1 MSSVVAIVKSIVGQ
15 VIAVSPEGIRRVLIE
30 GDRLLT
36 GEEVLTGPGGAVTL
50 ELADGRTLDLGR
62 DSQWSAD
69 APDSSTDLSQAA
81 AQAAPSVEELQQA
94 IAAGVDPTTE
104 LEATAAGPSSAG
116 GGALG
121 GGHSFVMLE
130 ETAGRVDPT
139 VGFPTDGLGFAGV
152 LDNEEVGLLD
162 TNGNNLVT
170 TPTDTN
176 VATELTLG
184 ATPSISEAGG
194 VIVYTATVGQ
204 APTTNL
210 VITLSNGAV
219 IVIPAGQTSGSVNVV
234 VPANDTPYID
244 GGQISATVTGST
256 GGGGLT
262 VTLPQTPAVTQVTDT
277 IDTTTATLTA
287 SPSVTE
293 GGVITYTVT
302 LSNPAQTPVTVTLSN
317 GQTIT
322 VEAGKTQ
329 GSVDFQTPAN
339 DVYNNG
345 STVSVTIENATGG
358 NFEQLT
364 PNPTPAQTTINDSV
378 DTTTATL
385 TASPSVTE
393 GGVITYTVT
402 LSNPAQTPVTV
413 TLSNGQTITVEA
425 GKTQGSIDFQT
436 PANDVYNNGSTVSVT
451 IENATGGN
459 FEQLTPNPTPAQTT
473 INDSV
478 DTTTATLTASPSV
491 TEGGVIT
498 YTVTL
503 SNPAQTP
510 VTVTLSNGQVITVEA
525 GKTQGSVD
533 FQTPANDVYNN
544 GSTVSVT
551 IENATGGNFEQLTPN
566 PTPAQTT
573 INDSVD
579 TTTATLTASP
589 SVTEG
594 GVITYTVTLSNPA
607 QTPVTVTLSNGQ
619 TITVEAGKTQ
629 GSIDFQTPAND
640 VYNNGS
646 TVSVTIEN
654 ATGGN
659 FEQLTPNPTPAQT
672 TINDSVDTTT
682 ATLTASPSVTEGGV
696 ITYTVTLSNPA
707 QTPVTVTL
715 SNGQTITVEAGKTQ
729 GSVDFQTPA
738 NDVYNNGS
746 TVSVTIENATGGN
759 FEQLTPNPT
768 PASTVINDSIDT
780 VTVSIVSNGNVT
792 EDQQPSFTVKVSQA
806 LDRPLTVTL
815 SNGDTVTIEAGKT
828 EVEYK
833 TSVQGDDVYL
843 DAGSITLSVTDA
855 TVPGATFEKLAL
867 GGPATVEISD
877 TISEVVAKLTATPSV
892 TEGGEITYT
901 ITLTNKDGLPI
912 NNHSELYFKLTDGT
926 TVVVAAN
933 STTGSATATAP
944 DNVYV
949 GTNAPV
955 VNAIDAVSGADA
967 WKFENL
973 NLDKTP
979 VSTEVTD
986 EPGTPGSEG
995 DLVKVTITADQTS
1008 VAENVKPTFTV
1019 HINTALAHD
1028 LVVTLSNNAQVTIKA
1043 GETSAPYTHDA
1054 QGDDVYQDAGEISL
1068 GINSAVDATGATF
1081 ENLELGGAASVQVTD
1096 TLDEV
1101 VAKLTATPSV
1111 TEGGEITYTIT
1122 LTNKDGLPINNHSEL
1137 YFKLTDGTT
1146 VVVAA
1151 NSTTGSATATAPDNV
1166 YVGTN
1171 APVVNAIDAV
1181 SGADAWKFENLN
1193 LDKTPVSTQVT
1204 DEPGTPGSEG
1214 DIVKVTITADQ
1225 TSVAENV
1232 KPTFTVHVNQP
1243 LAHDLVVTLSN
1254 NAQVTIKAGETS
1266 APYTHAAQGDDVYN
1280 DAGQISLG
1288 ITSAVDAT
1296 GATFENLELG
1306 GAASVQVTDTTD
1318 EVVAKLTATPS
1329 VTEGGEI
1336 TYTITLTNKDGLPIN
1351 NHSAL
1356 TFTLSDG
1363 KTVIT
1368 VPANGT
1374 VGTATVTAPDNVYV
1388 GTNDPVV
1395 KSIATVEGA
1404 DVGKF
1409 EQLTLDKT
1417 PVSTQVT
1424 DEPGT
1429 PGSEGDL
1436 VKVTITADQT
1446 SVAENVKPTFTV
1458 HVNQPLAHDLVVT
1471 LSNNAQVTIKAGETS
1486 APYTHD
1492 AQGDDVYQDA
1502 GQISLGITS
1511 AVDATGA
1518 TFENLELGGAASVQ
1532 VTDTLDEVVAKLTAT
1547 PSVTEGGEIT
1557 YTITLT
1563 NKDGLPINNHSELYF
1578 KLTDGTTVVVAAN
1591 STTGS
1596 ATATA
1601 PDNVYVGT
1609 NAPVVN
1615 AIDAVSGADAW
1626 KFENLNLDKTP
1637 VSTQVT
1643 DEPGTPG
1650 SEGDIVK
1657 VTITA
1662 DQTSVA
1668 ENVKPT
1674 FTVHINT
1681 ALAHDLVVTLSNNA
1695 QVTIKAG
1702 ETSAPYTHDAQGDD
1716 VYQDAGQIS
1725 LGINSAV
1732 DATGAAFENLEL
1744 GGNASVQ
1751 VTDTLDEVVAKLTAT
1766 PSVTEGGEITYTI
1779 TLTNKDGLP
1788 INNHSELYF
1797 KLTDGT
1803 TVVVAANSTTGSA
1816 TATAPDNVYVGTN
1829 APVVNAIDA
1838 VSGADAWKFENL
1850 NLDKTPVSTQ
1860 VTDEPGT
1867 PGSEGDIV
1875 KVTIT
1880 ADQTS
1885 VAENVKPTF
1894 TVHIN
1899 TALAHDLVVTL
1910 SNNAQVTIKAGE
1922 TSAPYTHDAQGDDV
1936 YQDAGQISLGIN
1948 SAVDATGAT
1957 FENLELGGAASVQVT
1972 DTLDE
1977 VVAKLTATPSVTEG
1991 GEITYT
1997 ITLTNKDG
2005 LPINNHS
2012 ELYFKLT
2019 DGTTVVVAANSTTGS
2034 ATAAAPDNVYVGTNA
2049 PVVNAID
2056 AVSGADAWKFENLNL
2071 DKTPV
2076 STEVTDE
2083 PGTPGNEGDIVK
2095 VTITADQT
2103 SVAENVKPTFTVHV
2117 NQPLA
2122 HDLVVTLSN
2131 NAQVTIKA
2139 GETSAP
2145 YTHDAQGDDVYQD
2158 AGQISL
2164 GINSAVDA
2172 TGAAFENLELGGNAS
2187 VQVTDTLD
2195 EVVAKLTA
2203 TPSVTEG
2210 GEITYT
2216 ITLTNKDGLPIN
2228 NHSELYFKLTDG
2240 TTVVVAA
2247 NSTTGSAT
2255 ATAPDNVYVGTNA
2268 PVVNAIDAVSGAD
2281 AWKFENLNLDKTPVS
2296 TEVTDEP
2303 GTPGNEGDIVKVTI
2317 TADQTSVAENVKPTF
2332 TVHVNQPLAHD
2343 LVVTLSNNA
2352 QVTIKAGETSAP
2364 YTHAAQGDDVYN
2376 DAGQISLGITSA
2388 VDVDGRTFENLEL
2401 GGAAK
2406 VDVTDTTDEVV
2417 AKLTATPSVTEGGE
2431 ITYTI
2436 TLTNKDGLPI
2446 NNHSALTFTLSD
2458 GKTVI
2463 TVPANGTVGTA
2474 TVTAPDNVYVGTND
2488 PVIKSIATVEGADV
2502 GKFEQLTL
2510 DKTPVS
2516 TSVTDEPGTPGSE
2529 GDLVKVT
2536 ITADQTSV
2544 AENVKPTFTVH
2555 INTALAHDLVVT
2567 LSNNAQVTIKAGE
2580 TSAPY
2585 THAAQGDDVYNDAG
2599 QISLGINSAVD
2610 VTGAKFENLQLGGAA
2625 TVQVTDTTDEV
2636 VAKLTATPSVT
2647 EGGEITYTITLT
2659 NKDGLPIN
2667 NHSALTFTLSD
2678 GKTVITVPANGTVGT
2693 ATVTAPDNVYVGTN
2707 DPVIKSIATVEGA
2720 DVGKFEQ
2727 LTLDKTPV
2735 STSVTDEPGTP
2746 GNEGDLVKVTITAD
2760 QTSVAENVKPTFTV
2774 HINTALAHDLVVT
2787 LSNNAQVTIKA
2798 GETSAPYT
2806 HAAQGDDVYN
2816 DAGQISLGINSAVDA
2831 TGATFENLELG
2842 GAASVQVTDTTD
2854 EVVAKL
2860 TATPSVTEGGEITY
2874 TITLTNKDGLPINNH
2889 SALTFTLSDGK
2900 TVITV
2905 PANGTVGTATVTAP
2919 DNVYVGANDPVVK
2932 SIATVEGADVGKFE
2946 QLTLDKTPVSTTV
2959 TDEPGTPGN
2968 PGGSNEGDLVK
2979 VTITADQT
2987 SVAENVK
2994 PTFTVHVNQPLAHD
3008 LVVTLS
3014 NNAQVTIKAGETSA
3028 PYTHAA
3034 QGDDVYNDAGQIS
3047 LGIASAVDVDG
3058 RTFENL
3064 ELGGAAKVD
3073 VTDTTDEVVAKLTAT
3088 PSVTEGGE
3096 ITYTITLT
3104 NKDGLP
3110 INNHSAL
3117 TFTLSDGKTVITVP
3131 ANGTVGTATVT
3142 APDNV
3147 YVGTNDPVIKSIATV
3162 EGADVGKFEQLTLDK
3177 TPVSTSVTDEPG
3189 TPGNEGDLVKVTI
3202 TADQTSVAENVKP
3215 TFTVHI
3221 NTALAH
3227 DLVVTLSNNAQVTIK
3242 AGETSA
3248 PYTHAAQGD
3257 DVYNDAGQISLGIT
3271 SAVDVD
3277 GRTFENLELG
3287 GAASVQVTDTT
3298 DEVVAKLTATP
3309 SVTEGG
3315 EITYTIT
3322 LTNKD
3327 GLPINNHSALT
3338 FTLSD
3343 GKTVITVPANGTVGT
3358 ATVTA
3363 PDNVYV
3369 GTNDPVIKSIA
3380 TVEGADVGKFEQLTL
3395 DKTPVSTSVTDEP
3408 GTPGNE
3414 GDLVKVTITADQTSV
3429 AENVKPTFTV
3439 HVNQPLAHDLVV
3451 TLSNNAQVTIKAGET
3466 SAPYTHAAQGDDVY
3480 NDAGQ
3485 ISLGIT
3491 SAVDV
3496 DGRTFENLQLGGNAS
3511 VQVTDTTDEVVAKL
3525 TATPS
3530 VTEGGEITYT
3540 ITLTNKDGLPINNHS
3555 ALTFTLS
3562 DGKTV
3567 ITVPANGTVGTAT
3580 VTAPDNVYVGTN
3592 DPVVMSIATVGG
3604 ADVGKFEQLTLDKTP
3619 VSTSVTDEPGTPG
3632 NEGDLVKVTIT
3643 ADQTSVAENVK
3654 PTFTVHINTALAHD
3668 LVVTLSNNA
3677 QVTIKAGETSA
3688 PYTHAAQGDDVYN
3701 DAGQISLGITSAVD
3715 ATGATFEN
3723 LELGGAASVQVTDTT
3738 DEVVAKLT
3746 ATPSVTEGGEITYTI
3761 TLTNKDG
3768 LPINNHSALTFTLSD
3783 GKTVIT
3789 VPANGTVGTAT
3800 VTAPDNVYVGTND
3813 PVIKSIAT
3821 VEGADVGKFE
3831 QLTLDKTPVSTSVTD
3846 EPGTPGNEGDLVK
3859 VTITADQTSVAEN
3872 VKPTFTVHVNQPL
3885 AHDLVVT
3892 LSNNAQVTIKAGE
3905 TSAPYTHDA
3914 QGDDVYQDAGQISL
3928 GINSAVD
3935 ATGAAFENLE
3945 LGGAASVQVTDTT
3958 DEVVAKLTA
3967 TPSVTEGGEITYTI
3981 TLTNKD
3987 GLPINNHSALT
3998 FTLSDGKTVI
4008 TVPANGTVGTATVTA
4023 PDNVYVGTNDPVI
4036 KSIATVEGADVGKF
4050 EQLTLDKTPVSTT
4063 VTDEPGT
4070 PGNPGGSNEGDLV
4083 KVTITA
4089 DQTSVAENVKP
4100 TFTVHINTALA
4111 HDLVVTLSNNAQVT
4125 IKAGETS
4132 APYTHA
4138 AQGDDVYNDA
4148 GQISLGI
4155 TSAVDVD
4162 GRTFENLELGGAVKV
4177 DVTDTTDEVV
4187 AKLTATPSVTEGGE
4201 ITYTITLTNKDGLP
4215 INNHSALTF
4224 TLSDGKTVITVP
4236 ANGTVGTATV
4246 TAPDNVYVG
4255 NNDPVIKSIATVEGA
4270 DVGKFEQLTL
4280 DKTPVSTSVTDE
4292 PGTPGSEGD
4301 LVKVTI
4307 TADQTSVAENV
4318 KPTFTV
4324 HINTALAHDLVV
4336 TLSNNAQVT
4345 IKAGETSAPYTHAA
4359 QGDDVYNDAGQ
4370 ISLGIT
4376 SAVDATGATFENLEL
4391 GGAASVQVTD
4401 TTDEVVAKLTA
4412 TPSVTEGGEITYTIT
4427 LTNKDGLPINNHSA
4441 LTFTLNDGKTVITVP
4456 ANGTV
4461 GTATVTAPDNVY
4473 VGANDPVVKSIATV
4487 EGADVGKFEQ
4497 LTLDK
4502 TPVSTSVTDEPGTPG
4517 NEGDLVK
4524 VTITADQTSVAENV
4538 KPTFTVHINTALAH
4552 DLVVTLS
4559 NNAQVT
4565 IKAGE
4570 TSAPY
4575 THAAQGDDVYNDA
4588 GQISLG
4594 ITSAVDVD
4602 GRTFENLELGGA
4614 AKVDVTDTTDEVVA
4628 KLTATPSVTEGGEI
4642 TYTITLTN
4650 KDGLPINNHS
4660 ALTFT
4665 LSDGK
4670 TVITVPAN
4678 GTVGTAT
4685 VTAPDNV
4692 YVGTNDPVIKS
4703 IATVEGADV
4712 GKFEQLTLDKT
4723 PVSTSVTD
4731 EPGTPGNEGDLVKVT
4746 ITADQTSVAENVK
4759 PTFTVHI
4766 NTALAHDLV
4775 VTLSNNAQVTIKAGE
4790 TSAPYTHAAQ
4800 GDDVYNDAGQISLGI
4815 TSAVDVDGRTFE
4827 NLQLG
4832 GNASVQVTD
4841 TTDEVV
4847 AKLTATPS
4855 VTEGGEITYT
4865 ITLTNKDGLPINNH
4879 SALTFTLSDGKTVIT
4894 VPANGTVGTAT
4905 VTAPDNVY
4913 VGANDP
4919 VVKSIATV
4927 EGADVGKFEQ
4937 LTLDKTPVST
4947 SVTDEPGTPGNEG
4960 DLVKVTIT
4968 ADQTSVAEN
4977 VKPTFTVHINTALAH
4992 DLVVTLSNNA
5002 QVTIKAGETSAPY
5015 THAAQGDDVYNDA
5028 GQISLG
5034 ITSAVDA
5041 TGATFENLELG
5052 GAAKVD
5058 VTDTTDEV
5066 VAKLTATPSVTEGGE
5081 ITYTI
5086 TLTNKDGLP
5095 INNHSALTFTLSDG
5109 KTVITVPANGTVGT
5123 ATVTA
5128 PDNVYVGT
5136 NDPVIKSIATVE
5148 GADVGK
5154 FEQLTLDKTPVSTS
5168 VTDEPGTPGNE
5179 GDLVKV
5185 TITADQTSVAENVKP
5200 TFTVHI
5206 NTALAHD
5213 LVVTLSNNAQVT
5225 IKAGETSAPYTH
5237 AAQGD
5242 DVYNDAGQISLGI
5255 TSAVDVDGR
5264 TFENLELGGAAK
5276 VDVTD
5281 TTDEVVAKLTATPS
5295 VTEGGEITYTITLTN
5310 KDGLPIN
5317 NHSALT
5323 FTLSDGKTVIT
5334 VPANGTVGT
5343 ATVTA
5348 PDNVYV
5354 GTNDPVIK
5362 SIATVEGADVGKFEQ
5377 LTLDKTPVSTSVTD
5391 EPGTPGNEG
5400 DLVKVT
5406 ITADQTS
5413 VAENVKPTFTVHINT
5428 ALAHDLVVTLSNNAQ
5443 VTIKAGETSAPYT
5456 HAAQGDDVYND
5467 AGQISLGITSA
5478 VDVDGR
5484 TFENLELGGAAK
5496 VDVTDTTD
5504 EVVAK
5509 LTATPSVTEGG
5520 EITYTITL
5528 TNKDGLPINN
5538 HSALTFTLSD
5548 GKTVI
5553 TVPANGTVG
5562 TATVTAPDNVYVG
5575 TNDPVIKSIA
5585 TVEGADVGK
5594 FEQLTLDK
5602 TPVSTSVTDEPG
5614 TPGNEGDL
5622 VKVTITADQTSVAEN
5637 VKPTFT
5643 VHINT
5648 ALAHDL
5654 VVTLS
5659 NNAQVT
5665 IKAGE
5670 TSAPYTHAAQGDD
5683 VYNDAGQ
5690 ISLGITSAVDVDGR
5704 TFENL
5709 ELGGAA
5715 KVDVT
5720 DTTDEV
5726 VAKLTATPSVT
5737 EGGEITYTITLTN
5750 KDGLPINNHSA
5761 LTFTL
5766 SDGKT
5771 VITVPANGTVGTAT
5785 VTAPDNVYVGAND
5798 PVVKSI
5804 ATVEGADVGKFEQL
5818 TLDKTP
5824 VSTTVTDEPGTPG
5837 NPGGSNE
5844 GDLVKV
5850 TITADQTSVAE
5861 NVKPT
5866 FTVHVNQPLAHDLVV
5881 TLSNNAQVTIK
5892 AGETSAPYT
5901 HAAQGDDV
5909 YNDAGQ
5915 ISLGITSAVDVDGR
5929 TFENLELGGAAK
5941 VDVTDT
5947 TDEVVAK
5954 LTATPSVTEGGEITY
5969 TITLTNKDGL
5979 PINNHSALTFTL
5991 SDGKTVI
5998 TVPANGTV
6006 GTATVTAPD
6015 NVYVGANDPVVK
6027 SIATV
6032 EGADVGKFEQLTLDK
6047 TPVSTTV
6054 TDEPGTPGNPGGS
6067 NEGDLVKVTITADQ
6081 TSVAENVKPT
6091 FTVHV
6096 NQPLAHDLVVTL
6108 SNNAQ
6113 VTIKAGET
6121 SAPYTHAAQGDDV
6134 YNDAGQ
6140 ISLGITSAV
6149 DVDGRTFE
6157 NLELGGAAK
6166 VDVTDTTDEVVAKLT
6181 ATPSVTEGGEITYTI
6196 TLTNKDG
6203 LPINNHSA
6211 LTFTLSDGKTV
6222 ITVPANGTVGTATV
6236 TAPDNV
6242 YVGAND
6248 PVVKSIA
6255 TVEGADVGKFEQL
6268 TLDKTPVSTSVT
6280 DEPGT
6285 PGNEG
6290 DLVKVTITADQTSVA
6305 ENVKPIFT
6313 VHVNQPLAHDLV
6325 VTLSNNAQVTIK
6337 AGETSA
6343 PYTHAAQGD
6352 DVYNDAGQISLGI
6365 TSAVDATGAT
6375 FENLELGGAASVQVT
6390 DTTDEVVAKLTATPS
6405 VTEGGEITYTITL
6418 TNKDGLPIN
6427 NHSALTFTLSDGK
6440 TVITVP
6446 ANGTVGTATVT
6457 APDNVY
6463 VGANDPVVKSIATV
6477 EGADVGKFEQLTLDK
6492 TPVSTSVTDEPGTPG
6507 NEGDLVKVTI
6517 TADQTSVA
6525 ENVKPIFTVH
6535 VNQPLAHDLVVTL
6548 SNNAQVTIK
6557 AGETSAPYTHAAQGD
6572 DVYNDAGQISLGI
6585 NSAVDVTGAKFENL
6599 QLGGAATV
6607 QVTDTTDEVVAKLT
6621 ATPSVTEGGEITYTI
6636 TLTNKDGLPI
6646 NNHSALTFTLSDGK
6660 TVITVPAN
6668 GTVGT
6673 ATVTAPDN
6681 VYVGTND
6688 PVIKSIATVEGADV
6702 GKFEQLTLDKTPVS
6716 TAVTDEPGT
6725 GTPGTGNQGDVT
6737 TVGITGTSSLT
6748 EGETGQY
6755 TLTLSNA
6762 SKSEVTI
6769 TLSYSGTAKN
6779 GDDFTGVA
6787 TVKIPANSTGTT
6799 FNIATIDDK
6808 LVEGTENFVVKIEAA
6823 TGGNFENLQVDSSKS
6838 SVTTTILDNDHLPV
6852 SPGGAVFG
6860 VEDTDYVFAWS
6871 DFKVTDADGNT
6882 NLSVTIT
6889 SLPAAGNLQFF
6900 NGTAWVNVAVGQV
6913 VSQADITAKNLKFVP
6928 ALNQSGADNYGG
6940 TGVGNQKA
6948 DYAQFKFKPNDGT
6961 NLGSEVTMKV
6971 DISPVA
6977 DKPTLSFGSA
6987 DIESKGLTKEVWT
7000 SLKGLGTGGN
7010 GITGE
7015 DLKTVFANSGSAN
7028 SSSTTTNVQSDG
7040 SVTAGTGSKTS
7051 GLIYLEAGKVYTFS
7065 GLADDSFVVTIG
7077 GKTVVTAT
7085 WGAGG
7090 GVSGTFTPNTSG
7102 YYPIEVYHANQSGPG
7117 SYDLNIQ
7124 VGSGAVTDLSSSNVK
7139 MYQNVTEMANA
7150 GLGVSDLH
7158 TVNGQSYYDGYKLNE
7173 GPEGGSVKLVGISTA
7188 LTDTDGSESLNVTL
7202 SGIPKGTVLSD
7213 GAGHTVTVGTAPVDV
7228 TGWKLSSLTLTP
7240 PAYYKGSFDI
7250 TVTSTATESLGGS
7263 AITTGNIPVT
7273 VYAATYKASVGT
7285 SGNDTMTGSE
7295 GNDIIVADVSGL
7307 NVVQG
7312 KNYNIAF
7319 MVDSSGSMSD
7329 KSIADA
7335 KTQLASVFNT
7345 LKASLGSDTSGTVN
7359 IFLVDFDTQVNKNVA
7374 VNLADPDALS
7384 KLQAVLNS
7392 MVGGYYGGGTNYEDA
7407 FKTTSNFFNSTM
7419 ATGNKGAENLTYF
7432 ITDGK
7437 PTYYQSGESTNPS
7450 LWKNGK
7456 SLDDV
7461 VNVNN
7466 YKMGDTFSAWAD
7478 ATHKVEISSNGVV
7491 KVLTYTENRRGEL
7504 VLDSTKTV
7512 GTLHAQGDGTYELSS
7527 LDGTGYA
7534 DYWNYVYSAAGST
7547 ESFAVLGGTNGLSK
7561 VQAIGLNSDVTLND
7575 LKPYDSAG
7583 KPQTNIDPS
7592 DLAKA
7597 ILGHSEATVPG
7608 ADTID
7613 SGNGNDIIFGDLI
7626 TLNGVVSEGYQALQT
7641 YVAQKSGVEVSAVT
7655 TSNVH
7660 QYITEHYTE
7669 FDISGAKDGNDIL
7682 SGGNGNDIL
7691 FGQGGSDTLDGGKG
7705 NDILLGG
7712 TGNDSLIGGQGDDIL
7727 IGGSG
7732 ADTFVWKAGDI
7743 GNDVIKD
7750 FNKAEGDRIDLKD
7763 LLQGEKGSTID
7774 NYLKLTTV
7782 EGTTT
7787 LQVSSEGKLNAEG
7800 GIANADVTIKLEGVN
7815 WSNQTINSLISGAD
7829 PTIII
7834 HNKDS

>member
-30 GDRLLT
+30 GDRLLA

-50 ELADGRTLDLGR
+50 ELADGRLLDLGR

-130 ETAGRVDPT
+130 ETAGRVDTT

-152 LDNEEVGLLD
+152 PDNQEVGLLD

-170 TPTDTN
+170 TPTDTT

-219 IVIPAGQTSGSVNVV
+219 IVIPAGQTSGSVNVA

-277 IDTTTATLTA
+277 IDTTTATLTASPSVTEGGVITYTVTLSNPAQTPVTVTLSNGQVITVEAGKTQGSVDFQTPANDVYNNGSTVSVTIENATGGNFEQLTPNPTPAQTTINDSVDTTTATLTASPSVTEGGVITYTVTLSNPAQTPVTVNLSNGQTITVEAGKTQGSVDFQTPANDVYNNGSTVSVTIESATGGNFEQLTPNPTPAQTTINDSVDTTTATLTA

-425 GKTQGSIDFQT
+425 GKTQGSVDFQT

-478 DTTTATLTASPSV
+478 DATTATLTASPSV

-579 TTTATLTASP
+579 ATTATLTASPSVTEGGVITYTVILSNPAQTPVTVTLSNGQTITVEAGKTQGSVDFQTPANDVYNNGSTVSVTIENATGGNFEQLTPNPTPAQTTINDSVDATTATLTASPSVTEGGVITYTVTLSNPAQTPVTVTLSNGQTITVEAGKTQGSVDFQTPANDVYNNGSTVSVTIENATGGNFEQLTPNPTPAQTTINDSVDATTATLTASPSVTEGGVITYTVTLSNPAQTPVTVTLSNGQTITVEAGKTQGSVDFQTPANDVYNNGSTVSVTIENATGGNFEQLTPNPTPAQTTINDSVDTTTATLTASPSVTEGGVITYTVTLSNPAQTPVTVNLSNGQTITVEAGKTQGSVDFQTPANDVYNNGSTVSVTIESATGGNFEQLTPNPTPAQTTINDSVDTTTATLTASP

-629 GSIDFQTPAND
+629 GSVDFQTPAND

-759 FEQLTPNPT
+759 FEQLTPNPTPAQTTINDSVDATTATLTASPSVTEGGVITYTVTLSNPAQTPVTVTLSNGQTITVEAGKTQGSVDFQTPANDVYNNGSTVSVTIENATGGNFEQLTPNPTPAQTTINDSVDATTATLTASPSVTEGGVITYTVTLSNPAQTPVTVTLSNGQTITVEAGKTQGSVDFQTPANDVYNNGSTVSVTIENATGGNFEQLTPNPTPAQTTINDSVDATTATLTASPSVTEGGVITYTVTLSNPAQTPVTVTLSNGQTITVEAGKTQGSVDFQTPANDVYNNGSTVSVTIENATGGNFEQLTPNPTPAQTTINDSVDATTATLTASPSVTEGGVITYTVTLSNPAQTPVTVTLSNGQVITVEAGKTQGSVDFQTPANDVYNNGSTVSVTIENATGGNFEQLTPNPTPAQTTINDSVDATTATLTASPSVTEGGVITYTVILSNPAQTPVTVTLSNGQTITVEAGKTQGSVDFQTPANDVYNNGSTVSVTIENATGGNFEQLTPNPTPAQTTITDSVDTTTATLTASPSVTEGGVITYTVTLSNPAQTPVTVTLSNGQTITVEAGKTQGSVDFQTPANDVYNNGSTVSVTIESATGGNFEHLTPNPT

-933 STTGSATATAP
+933 STTGSATVAAP

-949 GTNAPV
+949 GTNQPV

-986 EPGTPGSEG
+986 EPGTPG
-995 DLVKVTITADQTS
+995 
-1008 VAENVKPTFTV
+1008 N
-1019 HINTALAHD
+1019 
-1028 LVVTLSNNAQVTIKA
+1028 
-1043 GETSAPYTHDA
+1043 
-1054 QGDDVYQDAGEISL
+1054 
-1068 GINSAVDATGATF
+1068 
-1081 ENLELGGAASVQVTD
+1081 
-1096 TLDEV
+1096 
-1101 VAKLTATPSV
+1101 
-1111 TEGGEITYTIT
+1111 
-1122 LTNKDGLPINNHSEL
+1122 
-1137 YFKLTDGTT
+1137 
-1146 VVVAA
+1146 
-1151 NSTTGSATATAPDNV
+1151 
-1166 YVGTN
+1166 
-1171 APVVNAIDAV
+1171 
-1181 SGADAWKFENLN
+1181 
-1193 LDKTPVSTQVT
+1193 
-1204 DEPGTPGSEG
+1204 
-1214 DIVKVTITADQ
+1214 
-1225 TSVAENV
+1225 
-1232 KPTFTVHVNQP
+1232 
-1243 LAHDLVVTLSN
+1243 
-1254 NAQVTIKAGETS
+1254 
-1266 APYTHAAQGDDVYN
+1266 
-1280 DAGQISLG
+1280 
-1288 ITSAVDAT
+1288 
-1296 GATFENLELG
+1296 
-1306 GAASVQVTDTTD
+1306 
-1318 EVVAKLTATPS
+1318 
-1329 VTEGGEI
+1329 
-1336 TYTITLTNKDGLPIN
+1336 
-1351 NHSAL
+1351 
-1356 TFTLSDG
+1356 
-1363 KTVIT
+1363 
-1368 VPANGT
+1368 
-1374 VGTATVTAPDNVYV
+1374 
-1388 GTNDPVV
+1388 
-1395 KSIATVEGA
+1395 
-1404 DVGKF
+1404 
-1409 EQLTLDKT
+1409 
-1417 PVSTQVT
+1417 
-1424 DEPGT
+1424 
-1429 PGSEGDL
+1429 
-1436 VKVTITADQT
+1436 
-1446 SVAENVKPTFTV
+1446 
-1458 HVNQPLAHDLVVT
+1458 
-1471 LSNNAQVTIKAGETS
+1471 
-1486 APYTHD
+1486 
-1492 AQGDDVYQDA
+1492 
-1502 GQISLGITS
+1502 
-1511 AVDATGA
+1511 
-1518 TFENLELGGAASVQ
+1518 
-1532 VTDTLDEVVAKLTAT
+1532 
-1547 PSVTEGGEIT
+1547 
-1557 YTITLT
+1557 
-1563 NKDGLPINNHSELYF
+1563 
-1578 KLTDGTTVVVAAN
+1578 
-1591 STTGS
+1591 
-1596 ATATA
+1596 
-1601 PDNVYVGT
+1601 
-1609 NAPVVN
+1609 
-1615 AIDAVSGADAW
+1615 
-1626 KFENLNLDKTP
+1626 
-1637 VSTQVT
+1637 
-1643 DEPGTPG
+1643 
-1650 SEGDIVK
+1650 EGDIVK

-1744 GGNASVQ
+1744 GGAAKVD

-1816 TATAPDNVYVGTN
+1816 TV
-1829 APVVNAIDA
+1829 
-1838 VSGADAWKFENL
+1838 
-1850 NLDKTPVSTQ
+1850 
-1860 VTDEPGT
+1860 
-1867 PGSEGDIV
+1867 
-1875 KVTIT
+1875 
-1880 ADQTS
+1880 
-1885 VAENVKPTF
+1885 
-1894 TVHIN
+1894 
-1899 TALAHDLVVTL
+1899 
-1910 SNNAQVTIKAGE
+1910 
-1922 TSAPYTHDAQGDDV
+1922 
-1936 YQDAGQISLGIN
+1936 
-1948 SAVDATGAT
+1948 
-1957 FENLELGGAASVQVT
+1957 
-1972 DTLDE
+1972 
-1977 VVAKLTATPSVTEG
+1977 
-1991 GEITYT
+1991 
-1997 ITLTNKDG
+1997 
-2005 LPINNHS
+2005 
-2012 ELYFKLT
+2012 
-2019 DGTTVVVAANSTTGS
+2019 
-2034 ATAAAPDNVYVGTNA
+2034 AAPDNVYVGTNQ

-2172 TGAAFENLELGGNAS
+2172 TGAAFENLELGGAASVQVTDTLDEVVAKLTATPSVTEGGEITYTITLTNKDGLPINNHSELYFKLTDGTTVVVAANSTTGSATATAPDNVYVGTNAPVINAIDAVSGADAWKFENLNLDKTPVSTEVTDEPGTPGNEGDIVKVTITADQTSVAENVKPTFTVHVNQPLAHDLVVTLSNNAQVTIKAGETSAPYTHDAQGDDVYQDAGQISLGINSAVDATGAAFENLELGGSASVQVTDTLDEVVAKLTATPSVTEGGEITYTITLTNKDGLPINNHSELYFKLTDGTTVVVAANSTTGSATATAPDNVYVGTNAPVVNAIDAVSGADAWKFENLNLDKTPVSTEVTDEPGTPGNEGDIVKVTITADQASVAENVKPTFTVHVNQPLAHDLVVTLSNNAQVTIKAGETSAPYTHDAQGDDVYQDAGQISLGITSAVDVDGHTFENLQLGGNASVQVTDTLDEVVAKLTATPSVTEGGEITYTITLTNKDGLPINNHSELYFKLTDGTTVVVAANSTTGSATATAPDNVYVGTNAPVVNAIDAVSGADAWKFENLNLDKTPVSTTVTDEPGTPGNEGDIVKVTITADQTSVAENVKPTFTVHVNQPLAHDLIVTLSNNAQVTIKAGETSAPYTHDAQGDDVYQDAGQISLGINSAVDATGAAFENLQLGGNASVQVTDTLDEVVAKLTATPSVTEGGEITYTITLTNKDGLPINNHSELYFKLTDGTTVVVAANSTTGSATVAAPDNVYVGTNAPVVNAIDAVSGADAWKFENLNLDKTPVSTTVTDEPGTPGNEGDIVKVTITADQTSVAENVKPTFTVHVNQPLAHDLVVTLSNNAQVTIKAGETSAPYTHDAQGDDVYQDAGQISLGITSAVDVDGHTFENLQLGGNAS

-2332 TVHVNQPLAHD
+2332 TVHINTALAHD

-2388 VDVDGRTFENLEL
+2388 VD
-2401 GGAAK
+2401 
-2406 VDVTDTTDEVV
+2406 
-2417 AKLTATPSVTEGGE
+2417 
-2431 ITYTI
+2431 
-2436 TLTNKDGLPI
+2436 
-2446 NNHSALTFTLSD
+2446 
-2458 GKTVI
+2458 
-2463 TVPANGTVGTA
+2463 
-2474 TVTAPDNVYVGTND
+2474 
-2488 PVIKSIATVEGADV
+2488 
-2502 GKFEQLTL
+2502 
-2510 DKTPVS
+2510 
-2516 TSVTDEPGTPGSE
+2516 
-2529 GDLVKVT
+2529 
-2536 ITADQTSV
+2536 
-2544 AENVKPTFTVH
+2544 
-2555 INTALAHDLVVT
+2555 
-2567 LSNNAQVTIKAGE
+2567 
-2580 TSAPY
+2580 
-2585 THAAQGDDVYNDAG
+2585 
-2599 QISLGINSAVD
+2599 
-2610 VTGAKFENLQLGGAA
+2610 
-2625 TVQVTDTTDEV
+2625 
-2636 VAKLTATPSVT
+2636 
-2647 EGGEITYTITLT
+2647 
-2659 NKDGLPIN
+2659 
-2667 NHSALTFTLSD
+2667 
-2678 GKTVITVPANGTVGT
+2678 
-2693 ATVTAPDNVYVGTN
+2693 
-2707 DPVIKSIATVEGA
+2707 
-2720 DVGKFEQ
+2720 
-2727 LTLDKTPV
+2727 
-2735 STSVTDEPGTP
+2735 
-2746 GNEGDLVKVTITAD
+2746 
-2760 QTSVAENVKPTFTV
+2760 
-2774 HINTALAHDLVVT
+2774 
-2787 LSNNAQVTIKA
+2787 
-2798 GETSAPYT
+2798 
-2806 HAAQGDDVYN
+2806 
-2816 DAGQISLGINSAVDA
+2816 A
-2831 TGATFENLELG
+2831 TGATFENL
-2842 GAASVQVTDTTD
+2842 A
-2854 EVVAKL
+2854 
-2860 TATPSVTEGGEITY
+2860 
-2874 TITLTNKDGLPINNH
+2874 
-2889 SALTFTLSDGK
+2889 
-2900 TVITV
+2900 
-2905 PANGTVGTATVTAP
+2905 
-2919 DNVYVGANDPVVK
+2919 
-2932 SIATVEGADVGKFE
+2932 
-2946 QLTLDKTPVSTTV
+2946 
-2959 TDEPGTPGN
+2959 
-2968 PGGSNEGDLVK
+2968 
-2979 VTITADQT
+2979 
-2987 SVAENVK
+2987 
-2994 PTFTVHVNQPLAHD
+2994 
-3008 LVVTLS
+3008 
-3014 NNAQVTIKAGETSA
+3014 
-3028 PYTHAA
+3028 
-3034 QGDDVYNDAGQIS
+3034 
-3047 LGIASAVDVDG
+3047 
-3058 RTFENL
+3058 
-3064 ELGGAAKVD
+3064 LGGAAKVD

-3215 TFTVHI
+3215 TFTVHVNQPLAHDLVVTLSNNAQVTIKAGETSAPYTHAAQGDDVYNDAGQISLGITSAVDATGATFENLELGGAAKVDVTDTTDEVVAKLTATPSVTEGGEITYTITLTNKDGLPI
-3221 NTALAH
+3221 NNHSALTFTLSDGKTVITVPANGTVGTATVTAPDNVYVGTNDPVIKSIATVEGADVGKFEQLTLDKTPVSTTVTDEPGTPGNPGGSNEGDLVKVTITADQTSVAENVKPTFTVHVNQPLAHDLVVTLSNNAQVTIKAGETSAPYTHAAQGDDVYNDAGQISLGINSAVDATGATFENLELGGAAKVDVTDTTDEVVAKLTATPSVTEGGEITYTITLTNKDGLPINNHSALTFTLSDGKTVITVPANGTVGTATVTAPDNVYVGTNDPVIKSIATVEGADVGKFEQLTLDKTPVSTTVTDEPGTPGNPGGSNEGDLVKVTITADQTSVAENVKPTFTVHVNQPLAH

-3287 GAASVQVTDTT
+3287 GAASVQVTDTTDEVVAKLTATPSVTEGGEITYTITLTNKDGLPINNHSALTFTLSDGKTVITVPANGTVGTATVTAPDNVYVGTNDPVIKSIATVEGADVGKFEQLTLDKTPVSTTVTDEPGTPGNPGGSNEGDLVKVTITADQTSVAENVKPTFTVHVNQPLAHDLVVTLSNNAQVTIKAGETSAPYTHAAQGDDVYNDAGQISLGINSAVDATGATFENLQLGGNASVQVTDTTDEVVAKLTATPSVTEGGEITYTITLTNKDGLPINNHSALTFTLSDGKTVITVPANGTVGTATVTAPDNVYVGTNDPVIKSIATVEGADVGKFEQLTLDKTPVSTSVTDEPGTPGNEGDLVKVTITADQTSVAENVKPIFTVHVNQPLAHDLVVTLSNNAQVTIKAGETSAPYTHAAQGDDVYNDAGQISLGITSAVDVDGRTFENLQLGGNASVQVTDTTDEVVAKLTATPSVTEGGEITYTITLTNKDGLPINNHSALTFTLSDGKTVITVPANGTVGTATVTAPDNVYVGTNDPVVMSIATVGGADVGKFEQLTLDKTPVSTTVTDEPGTPGNPGGSNEGDLVKVTITADQTSVAENVKPTFTVHVNQPLAHDLVVTLSNNAQVTIKAGETSAPYTHAAQGDDVYNDAGQISLGINSAVDATGATFENLALGGAAKVDVTDTT

-3496 DGRTFENLQLGGNAS
+3496 DGRTFENLQLGGA
-3511 VQVTDTTDEVVAKL
+3511 
-3525 TATPS
+3525 AT
-3530 VTEGGEITYT
+3530 
-3540 ITLTNKDGLPINNHS
+3540 
-3555 ALTFTLS
+3555 
-3562 DGKTV
+3562 
-3567 ITVPANGTVGTAT
+3567 
-3580 VTAPDNVYVGTN
+3580 
-3592 DPVVMSIATVGG
+3592 
-3604 ADVGKFEQLTLDKTP
+3604 
-3619 VSTSVTDEPGTPG
+3619 
-3632 NEGDLVKVTIT
+3632 
-3643 ADQTSVAENVK
+3643 
-3654 PTFTVHINTALAHD
+3654 
-3668 LVVTLSNNA
+3668 
-3677 QVTIKAGETSA
+3677 
-3688 PYTHAAQGDDVYN
+3688 
-3701 DAGQISLGITSAVD
+3701 
-3715 ATGATFEN
+3715 
-3723 LELGGAASVQVTDTT
+3723 VQVTDTT

-3905 TSAPYTHDA
+3905 TSAPYTHAA
-3914 QGDDVYQDAGQISL
+3914 QGDDVYNDAGQISL

-3935 ATGAAFENLE
+3935 ATGATFENLQ
-3945 LGGAASVQVTDTT
+3945 LGGAATVQVTDTT

-4023 PDNVYVGTNDPVI
+4023 PDNVYVGTNDPVVM
-4036 KSIATVEGADVGKF
+4036 SIATVG
-4050 EQLTLDKTPVSTT
+4050 
-4063 VTDEPGT
+4063 
-4070 PGNPGGSNEGDLV
+4070 
-4083 KVTITA
+4083 
-4089 DQTSVAENVKP
+4089 
-4100 TFTVHINTALA
+4100 
-4111 HDLVVTLSNNAQVT
+4111 
-4125 IKAGETS
+4125 
-4132 APYTHA
+4132 
-4138 AQGDDVYNDA
+4138 
-4148 GQISLGI
+4148 
-4155 TSAVDVD
+4155 
-4162 GRTFENLELGGAVKV
+4162 
-4177 DVTDTTDEVV
+4177 
-4187 AKLTATPSVTEGGE
+4187 
-4201 ITYTITLTNKDGLP
+4201 
-4215 INNHSALTF
+4215 
-4224 TLSDGKTVITVP
+4224 
-4236 ANGTVGTATV
+4236 
-4246 TAPDNVYVG
+4246 
-4255 NNDPVIKSIATVEGA
+4255 
-4270 DVGKFEQLTL
+4270 
-4280 DKTPVSTSVTDE
+4280 
-4292 PGTPGSEGD
+4292 
-4301 LVKVTI
+4301 
-4307 TADQTSVAENV
+4307 
-4318 KPTFTV
+4318 
-4324 HINTALAHDLVV
+4324 
-4336 TLSNNAQVT
+4336 
-4345 IKAGETSAPYTHAA
+4345 
-4359 QGDDVYNDAGQ
+4359 
-4370 ISLGIT
+4370 
-4376 SAVDATGATFENLEL
+4376 
-4391 GGAASVQVTD
+4391 
-4401 TTDEVVAKLTA
+4401 
-4412 TPSVTEGGEITYTIT
+4412 
-4427 LTNKDGLPINNHSA
+4427 
-4441 LTFTLNDGKTVITVP
+4441 
-4456 ANGTV
+4456 
-4461 GTATVTAPDNVY
+4461 
-4473 VGANDPVVKSIATV
+4473 
-4487 EGADVGKFEQ
+4487 GADVGKFEQ

-4538 KPTFTVHINTALAH
+4538 KPTFTVHVNQPLAH

-4594 ITSAVDVD
+4594 I
-4602 GRTFENLELGGA
+4602 N
-4614 AKVDVTDTTDEVVA
+4614 
-4628 KLTATPSVTEGGEI
+4628 
-4642 TYTITLTN
+4642 
-4650 KDGLPINNHS
+4650 
-4660 ALTFT
+4660 
-4665 LSDGK
+4665 
-4670 TVITVPAN
+4670 
-4678 GTVGTAT
+4678 
-4685 VTAPDNV
+4685 
-4692 YVGTNDPVIKS
+4692 
-4703 IATVEGADV
+4703 
-4712 GKFEQLTLDKT
+4712 
-4723 PVSTSVTD
+4723 
-4731 EPGTPGNEGDLVKVT
+4731 
-4746 ITADQTSVAENVK
+4746 
-4759 PTFTVHI
+4759 
-4766 NTALAHDLV
+4766 
-4775 VTLSNNAQVTIKAGE
+4775 
-4790 TSAPYTHAAQ
+4790 
-4800 GDDVYNDAGQISLGI
+4800 
-4815 TSAVDVDGRTFE
+4815 
-4827 NLQLG
+4827 
-4832 GNASVQVTD
+4832 
-4841 TTDEVV
+4841 
-4847 AKLTATPS
+4847 
-4855 VTEGGEITYT
+4855 
-4865 ITLTNKDGLPINNH
+4865 
-4879 SALTFTLSDGKTVIT
+4879 
-4894 VPANGTVGTAT
+4894 
-4905 VTAPDNVY
+4905 
-4913 VGANDP
+4913 
-4919 VVKSIATV
+4919 
-4927 EGADVGKFEQ
+4927 
-4937 LTLDKTPVST
+4937 
-4947 SVTDEPGTPGNEG
+4947 
-4960 DLVKVTIT
+4960 
-4968 ADQTSVAEN
+4968 
-4977 VKPTFTVHINTALAH
+4977 
-4992 DLVVTLSNNA
+4992 
-5002 QVTIKAGETSAPY
+5002 
-5015 THAAQGDDVYNDA
+5015 
-5028 GQISLG
+5028 
-5034 ITSAVDA
+5034 SAVDA

-5095 INNHSALTFTLSDG
+5095 IDKHAALTFTLDDG
-5109 KTVITVPANGTVGT
+5109 KTTITIPANGTTGT

-5136 NDPVIKSIATVE
+5136 NDPVVMSIATVG

-5168 VTDEPGTPGNE
+5168 VTDEPGTPG
-5179 GDLVKV
+5179 
-5185 TITADQTSVAENVKP
+5185 
-5200 TFTVHI
+5200 
-5206 NTALAHD
+5206 
-5213 LVVTLSNNAQVT
+5213 
-5225 IKAGETSAPYTH
+5225 
-5237 AAQGD
+5237 
-5242 DVYNDAGQISLGI
+5242 
-5255 TSAVDVDGR
+5255 
-5264 TFENLELGGAAK
+5264 
-5276 VDVTD
+5276 
-5281 TTDEVVAKLTATPS
+5281 
-5295 VTEGGEITYTITLTN
+5295 
-5310 KDGLPIN
+5310 
-5317 NHSALT
+5317 
-5323 FTLSDGKTVIT
+5323 
-5334 VPANGTVGT
+5334 
-5343 ATVTA
+5343 
-5348 PDNVYV
+5348 
-5354 GTNDPVIK
+5354 
-5362 SIATVEGADVGKFEQ
+5362 
-5377 LTLDKTPVSTSVTD
+5377 
-5391 EPGTPGNEG
+5391 
-5400 DLVKVT
+5400 
-5406 ITADQTS
+5406 
-5413 VAENVKPTFTVHINT
+5413 
-5428 ALAHDLVVTLSNNAQ
+5428 
-5443 VTIKAGETSAPYT
+5443 
-5456 HAAQGDDVYND
+5456 
-5467 AGQISLGITSA
+5467 
-5478 VDVDGR
+5478 
-5484 TFENLELGGAAK
+5484 
-5496 VDVTDTTD
+5496 
-5504 EVVAK
+5504 
-5509 LTATPSVTEGG
+5509 
-5520 EITYTITL
+5520 
-5528 TNKDGLPINN
+5528 
-5538 HSALTFTLSD
+5538 
-5548 GKTVI
+5548 
-5553 TVPANGTVG
+5553 
-5562 TATVTAPDNVYVG
+5562 
-5575 TNDPVIKSIA
+5575 
-5585 TVEGADVGK
+5585 
-5594 FEQLTLDK
+5594 
-5602 TPVSTSVTDEPG
+5602 
-5614 TPGNEGDL
+5614 
-5622 VKVTITADQTSVAEN
+5622 
-5637 VKPTFT
+5637 
-5643 VHINT
+5643 
-5648 ALAHDL
+5648 
-5654 VVTLS
+5654 
-5659 NNAQVT
+5659 
-5665 IKAGE
+5665 
-5670 TSAPYTHAAQGDD
+5670 
-5683 VYNDAGQ
+5683 
-5690 ISLGITSAVDVDGR
+5690 
-5704 TFENL
+5704 
-5709 ELGGAA
+5709 
-5715 KVDVT
+5715 
-5720 DTTDEV
+5720 
-5726 VAKLTATPSVT
+5726 
-5737 EGGEITYTITLTN
+5737 
-5750 KDGLPINNHSA
+5750 
-5761 LTFTL
+5761 
-5766 SDGKT
+5766 
-5771 VITVPANGTVGTAT
+5771 
-5785 VTAPDNVYVGAND
+5785 
-5798 PVVKSI
+5798 
-5804 ATVEGADVGKFEQL
+5804 
-5818 TLDKTP
+5818 
-5824 VSTTVTDEPGTPG
+5824 
-5837 NPGGSNE
+5837 NE

-5929 TFENLELGGAAK
+5929 TFENLELGGAAS
-5941 VDVTDT
+5941 VQVTDT
-5947 TDEVVAK
+5947 LDEVVAK

-6015 NVYVGANDPVVK
+6015 NVYVGANDPVVM

-6047 TPVSTTV
+6047 TPVSTSV
-6054 TDEPGTPGNPGGS
+6054 TDEPGTPG

-6149 DVDGRTFE
+6149 D
-6157 NLELGGAAK
+6157 
-6166 VDVTDTTDEVVAKLT
+6166 
-6181 ATPSVTEGGEITYTI
+6181 
-6196 TLTNKDG
+6196 
-6203 LPINNHSA
+6203 
-6211 LTFTLSDGKTV
+6211 
-6222 ITVPANGTVGTATV
+6222 
-6236 TAPDNV
+6236 
-6242 YVGAND
+6242 
-6248 PVVKSIA
+6248 
-6255 TVEGADVGKFEQL
+6255 
-6268 TLDKTPVSTSVT
+6268 
-6280 DEPGT
+6280 
-6285 PGNEG
+6285 
-6290 DLVKVTITADQTSVA
+6290 
-6305 ENVKPIFT
+6305 
-6313 VHVNQPLAHDLV
+6313 
-6325 VTLSNNAQVTIK
+6325 
-6337 AGETSA
+6337 
-6343 PYTHAAQGD
+6343 
-6352 DVYNDAGQISLGI
+6352 
-6365 TSAVDATGAT
+6365 ATGAT
-6375 FENLELGGAASVQVT
+6375 FENLELGGAAWWT
-6390 DTTDEVVAKLTATPS
+6390 EREWWRRGRGGERGGGGE
-6405 VTEGGEITYTITL
+6405 EGG
-6418 TNKDGLPIN
+6418 
-6427 NHSALTFTLSDGK
+6427 
-6440 TVITVP
+6440 
-6446 ANGTVGTATVT
+6446 
-6457 APDNVY
+6457 
-6463 VGANDPVVKSIATV
+6463 
-6477 EGADVGKFEQLTLDK
+6477 
-6492 TPVSTSVTDEPGTPG
+6492 
-6507 NEGDLVKVTI
+6507 
-6517 TADQTSVA
+6517 
-6525 ENVKPIFTVH
+6525 
-6535 VNQPLAHDLVVTL
+6535 
-6548 SNNAQVTIK
+6548 
-6557 AGETSAPYTHAAQGD
+6557 
-6572 DVYNDAGQISLGI
+6572 
-6585 NSAVDVTGAKFENL
+6585 
-6599 QLGGAATV
+6599 GG
-6607 QVTDTTDEVVAKLT
+6607 
-6621 ATPSVTEGGEITYTI
+6621 
-6636 TLTNKDGLPI
+6636 
-6646 NNHSALTFTLSDGK
+6646 
-6660 TVITVPAN
+6660 
-6668 GTVGT
+6668 
-6673 ATVTAPDN
+6673 
-6681 VYVGTND
+6681 
-6688 PVIKSIATVEGADV
+6688 
-6702 GKFEQLTLDKTPVS
+6702 
-6716 TAVTDEPGT
+6716 
-6725 GTPGTGNQGDVT
+6725 
-6737 TVGITGTSSLT
+6737 
-6748 EGETGQY
+6748 
-6755 TLTLSNA
+6755 
-6762 SKSEVTI
+6762 
-6769 TLSYSGTAKN
+6769 
-6779 GDDFTGVA
+6779 
-6787 TVKIPANSTGTT
+6787 
-6799 FNIATIDDK
+6799 
-6808 LVEGTENFVVKIEAA
+6808 
-6823 TGGNFENLQVDSSKS
+6823 
-6838 SVTTTILDNDHLPV
+6838 
-6852 SPGGAVFG
+6852 
-6860 VEDTDYVFAWS
+6860 
-6871 DFKVTDADGNT
+6871 
-6882 NLSVTIT
+6882 
-6889 SLPAAGNLQFF
+6889 
-6900 NGTAWVNVAVGQV
+6900 
-6913 VSQADITAKNLKFVP
+6913 
-6928 ALNQSGADNYGG
+6928 
-6940 TGVGNQKA
+6940 
-6948 DYAQFKFKPNDGT
+6948 
-6961 NLGSEVTMKV
+6961 
-6971 DISPVA
+6971 
-6977 DKPTLSFGSA
+6977 
-6987 DIESKGLTKEVWT
+6987 
-7000 SLKGLGTGGN
+7000 
-7010 GITGE
+7010 
-7015 DLKTVFANSGSAN
+7015 
-7028 SSSTTTNVQSDG
+7028 
-7040 SVTAGTGSKTS
+7040 
-7051 GLIYLEAGKVYTFS
+7051 
-7065 GLADDSFVVTIG
+7065 
-7077 GKTVVTAT
+7077 
-7085 WGAGG
+7085 
-7090 GVSGTFTPNTSG
+7090 
-7102 YYPIEVYHANQSGPG
+7102 
-7117 SYDLNIQ
+7117 
-7124 VGSGAVTDLSSSNVK
+7124 
-7139 MYQNVTEMANA
+7139 
-7150 GLGVSDLH
+7150 
-7158 TVNGQSYYDGYKLNE
+7158 
-7173 GPEGGSVKLVGISTA
+7173 
-7188 LTDTDGSESLNVTL
+7188 
-7202 SGIPKGTVLSD
+7202 
-7213 GAGHTVTVGTAPVDV
+7213 
-7228 TGWKLSSLTLTP
+7228 
-7240 PAYYKGSFDI
+7240 
-7250 TVTSTATESLGGS
+7250 
-7263 AITTGNIPVT
+7263 
-7273 VYAATYKASVGT
+7273 
-7285 SGNDTMTGSE
+7285 
-7295 GNDIIVADVSGL
+7295 
-7307 NVVQG
+7307 
-7312 KNYNIAF
+7312 
-7319 MVDSSGSMSD
+7319 
-7329 KSIADA
+7329 
-7335 KTQLASVFNT
+7335 
-7345 LKASLGSDTSGTVN
+7345 
-7359 IFLVDFDTQVNKNVA
+7359 
-7374 VNLADPDALS
+7374 
-7384 KLQAVLNS
+7384 
-7392 MVGGYYGGGTNYEDA
+7392 
-7407 FKTTSNFFNSTM
+7407 
-7419 ATGNKGAENLTYF
+7419 
-7432 ITDGK
+7432 
-7437 PTYYQSGESTNPS
+7437 
-7450 LWKNGK
+7450 
-7456 SLDDV
+7456 
-7461 VNVNN
+7461 
-7466 YKMGDTFSAWAD
+7466 
-7478 ATHKVEISSNGVV
+7478 
-7491 KVLTYTENRRGEL
+7491 RG
-7504 VLDSTKTV
+7504 
-7512 GTLHAQGDGTYELSS
+7512 
-7527 LDGTGYA
+7527 
-7534 DYWNYVYSAAGST
+7534 
-7547 ESFAVLGGTNGLSK
+7547 
-7561 VQAIGLNSDVTLND
+7561 
-7575 LKPYDSAG
+7575 
-7583 KPQTNIDPS
+7583 
-7592 DLAKA
+7592 
-7597 ILGHSEATVPG
+7597 
-7608 ADTID
+7608 
-7613 SGNGNDIIFGDLI
+7613 
-7626 TLNGVVSEGYQALQT
+7626 
-7641 YVAQKSGVEVSAVT
+7641 
-7655 TSNVH
+7655 
-7660 QYITEHYTE
+7660 
-7669 FDISGAKDGNDIL
+7669 
-7682 SGGNGNDIL
+7682 
-7691 FGQGGSDTLDGGKG
+7691 
-7705 NDILLGG
+7705 
-7712 TGNDSLIGGQGDDIL
+7712 
-7727 IGGSG
+7727 
-7732 ADTFVWKAGDI
+7732 
-7743 GNDVIKD
+7743 
-7750 FNKAEGDRIDLKD
+7750 R
-7763 LLQGEKGSTID
+7763 
-7774 NYLKLTTV
+7774 
-7782 EGTTT
+7782 
-7787 LQVSSEGKLNAEG
+7787 
-7800 GIANADVTIKLEGVN
+7800 
-7815 WSNQTINSLISGAD
+7815 
-7829 PTIII
+7829 
-7834 HNKDS
+7834 

>member
-152 LDNEEVGLLD
+152 PDNEEVGLLD

-170 TPTDTN
+170 TPTDTT

-219 IVIPAGQTSGSVNVV
+219 IVIPAGQTSGSVNVA

-262 VTLPQTPAVTQVTDT
+262 VALPQTPAVTQVTDT
-277 IDTTTATLTA
+277 IDTTTATLTASPSVTEGGVITYTVTLSNPAQTPVTVTLSNGQVITVEAGKTQGSVDFQTPANDVYNNGSTVSVTIENATGGNFEQLTPNPTPAQTTINDSVDTTTATLTASPSVTEGGVITYTVTLSNPAQTPVTVTLSNGQVITVEAGKTQGSVDFQTPANDVYNNGSTVSVTIENATGGNFEQLTPNPTPAQTTITDSVDTTTATLTASPSVTEGGVITYTVTLSNPAQTPVTVTLSNGQVITVEAGKTQGSVDFQTPANDVYTNGSTVSVTIENATGGNFEQLTPNPTPAQTTITDSVDTTTATLTA

-413 TLSNGQTITVEA
+413 TLSNGQVITVEAGKTQGSVDFQTPANDVYNNGSTVSVTIENATGGNFEQLTPNPTPAQTTITDSVDTTTATLTASPSVTEGGVITYTVTLSNPAQTPVTVTLSNGQTITVEA
-425 GKTQGSIDFQT
+425 GKTQGSVDFQTPANDVYNNGSTVSVTIENATGGNFEQLTPNPTPAQTTITDSVDTTTATLTASPSVTEGGVITYTVTLSNPAQTPVTVTLSNGQTITVEAGKTQGSVDFQTPANDVYNNGSTVSVTIENATGGNFEQLTPNPTPAQTTITDSVDTTTATLTASPSVTEGGVITYTVTLSNPAQTPVTVTLSNGQTITVEAGKTQGSVDFQT

-619 TITVEAGKTQ
+619 VITVEAGKTQ
-629 GSIDFQTPAND
+629 GSVDFQTPAND

-715 SNGQTITVEAGKTQ
+715 SNGQVITVEAGKTQGSVDFQTPANDVYNNGSTVSVTIENATGGNFEQLTPNPTPAQTTITDSVDTTTATLTASPSVTEGGVITYTVTLSNPAQTPVTVTLSNGQVITVEAGKTQ

-768 PASTVINDSIDT
+768 PASTIINDSIDT

-986 EPGTPGSEG
+986 EPGTPGNEG

-1019 HINTALAHD
+1019 HVNQPLAHDLVVTLSNNAQVTIKAGETSAPYTHDAQGDDVYQDAGEISLGINSAVDATGATFENLELGGAASVQVTDTLDEVVAKLTATPSVTEGGEITYTITLTNKDGLPINNHSELYFKLTDGTTVVVAANSTTGSATATAPDNVYVGTNQPVVNAIDAVSGADAWKFENLNLDKTPVSTEVTDEPGTPGNEGDLVKVTITADQTSVAENVKPTFTVHVNQPLAHDLVVTLSNNAQVTIKAGETSAPYTHAAQGDDVYNDAGQISLGINSAVDVTGAKFENLQLGGAATVQVTDTTDEVVAKLTATPSVTEGGEITYTITLTNKDGLPINNHSALTFTLSDGKTVITVPANGTVGTATVTAPDNVYVGTNDPVVKSIATVEGADVGKFEQLTLDKTPVSTSVTDEPGTPGNPGGSNEGDLVKVTITADQTSVAENVKPTFTVHVNQPLAHD

-1193 LDKTPVSTQVT
+1193 LDKTPVSTEVT

-1214 DIVKVTITADQ
+1214 DLVKVTITADQTSVAENVKPTFTVHVNQPLAHDLVVTLSNNAQVTIKAGETSAPYTHDAQGDDVYQDAGQISLGINSAVDATGATFENLELGGAASVQVTDTLDEVVAKLTATPSVTEGGEITYTITLTNKDGLPINNHSELYFKLTDGTTVVVAANSTTGSATATAPDNVYVGTNQPVVNAIDAVSGADAWKFENLNLDKTPVSTEVTDEPGTPGNEGDLVKVTITADQTSVAENVKPTFTVHVNQPLAHDLVVTLSNNAQVTIKAGETSAPYTHDAQGDDVYQDAGEISLGINSAVDATGATFENLELGGAASVQVTDTLDEVVAKLTATPSVTEGGEITYTITLTNKDGLPINNHSELYFKLTDGTTVVVAANSTTGSATATAPDNVYVGTNQPVVNAIDAVSGADAWKFENLNLDKTPVSTQVTDEPGTPGNEGDIVKVTITADQTSVAENVKPTFTVHVNQPLAHDLVVTLSNNAQVTIKAGETSAPYTHDAQGDDVYQDAGEISLGINSAVDATGAAFENLELGGNASVQVTDTLDEVVAKLTATPSVTEGGEITYTITLTNKDGLPINNHSELYFKLTDGTTVVVAANSTTGSATVAAPDNVYVGTNEPVVNAIDAVSGADAWKFENLNLDKTPVSTSVTDEPGTPGNEGDLVKVTITADQ

-1388 GTNDPVV
+1388 GTNDPV
-1395 KSIATVEGA
+1395 
-1404 DVGKF
+1404 
-1409 EQLTLDKT
+1409 
-1417 PVSTQVT
+1417 
-1424 DEPGT
+1424 
-1429 PGSEGDL
+1429 
-1436 VKVTITADQT
+1436 
-1446 SVAENVKPTFTV
+1446 
-1458 HVNQPLAHDLVVT
+1458 
-1471 LSNNAQVTIKAGETS
+1471 
-1486 APYTHD
+1486 
-1492 AQGDDVYQDA
+1492 
-1502 GQISLGITS
+1502 
-1511 AVDATGA
+1511 
-1518 TFENLELGGAASVQ
+1518 
-1532 VTDTLDEVVAKLTAT
+1532 
-1547 PSVTEGGEIT
+1547 
-1557 YTITLT
+1557 
-1563 NKDGLPINNHSELYF
+1563 
-1578 KLTDGTTVVVAAN
+1578 
-1591 STTGS
+1591 
-1596 ATATA
+1596 
-1601 PDNVYVGT
+1601 
-1609 NAPVVN
+1609 
-1615 AIDAVSGADAW
+1615 
-1626 KFENLNLDKTP
+1626 
-1637 VSTQVT
+1637 
-1643 DEPGTPG
+1643 
-1650 SEGDIVK
+1650 
-1657 VTITA
+1657 
-1662 DQTSVA
+1662 
-1668 ENVKPT
+1668 
-1674 FTVHINT
+1674 
-1681 ALAHDLVVTLSNNA
+1681 
-1695 QVTIKAG
+1695 
-1702 ETSAPYTHDAQGDD
+1702 
-1716 VYQDAGQIS
+1716 
-1725 LGINSAV
+1725 
-1732 DATGAAFENLEL
+1732 
-1744 GGNASVQ
+1744 
-1751 VTDTLDEVVAKLTAT
+1751 
-1766 PSVTEGGEITYTI
+1766 
-1779 TLTNKDGLP
+1779 
-1788 INNHSELYF
+1788 
-1797 KLTDGT
+1797 
-1803 TVVVAANSTTGSA
+1803 
-1816 TATAPDNVYVGTN
+1816 
-1829 APVVNAIDA
+1829 
-1838 VSGADAWKFENL
+1838 
-1850 NLDKTPVSTQ
+1850 
-1860 VTDEPGT
+1860 
-1867 PGSEGDIV
+1867 
-1875 KVTIT
+1875 
-1880 ADQTS
+1880 
-1885 VAENVKPTF
+1885 
-1894 TVHIN
+1894 
-1899 TALAHDLVVTL
+1899 
-1910 SNNAQVTIKAGE
+1910 
-1922 TSAPYTHDAQGDDV
+1922 
-1936 YQDAGQISLGIN
+1936 
-1948 SAVDATGAT
+1948 
-1957 FENLELGGAASVQVT
+1957 
-1972 DTLDE
+1972 
-1977 VVAKLTATPSVTEG
+1977 
-1991 GEITYT
+1991 
-1997 ITLTNKDG
+1997 
-2005 LPINNHS
+2005 
-2012 ELYFKLT
+2012 
-2019 DGTTVVVAANSTTGS
+2019 
-2034 ATAAAPDNVYVGTNA
+2034 
-2049 PVVNAID
+2049 
-2056 AVSGADAWKFENLNL
+2056 
-2071 DKTPV
+2071 
-2076 STEVTDE
+2076 
-2083 PGTPGNEGDIVK
+2083 
-2095 VTITADQT
+2095 
-2103 SVAENVKPTFTVHV
+2103 
-2117 NQPLA
+2117 
-2122 HDLVVTLSN
+2122 
-2131 NAQVTIKA
+2131 
-2139 GETSAP
+2139 
-2145 YTHDAQGDDVYQD
+2145 
-2158 AGQISL
+2158 
-2164 GINSAVDA
+2164 
-2172 TGAAFENLELGGNAS
+2172 
-2187 VQVTDTLD
+2187 
-2195 EVVAKLTA
+2195 
-2203 TPSVTEG
+2203 
-2210 GEITYT
+2210 
-2216 ITLTNKDGLPIN
+2216 
-2228 NHSELYFKLTDG
+2228 
-2240 TTVVVAA
+2240 
-2247 NSTTGSAT
+2247 
-2255 ATAPDNVYVGTNA
+2255 
-2268 PVVNAIDAVSGAD
+2268 
-2281 AWKFENLNLDKTPVS
+2281 
-2296 TEVTDEP
+2296 
-2303 GTPGNEGDIVKVTI
+2303 
-2317 TADQTSVAENVKPTF
+2317 
-2332 TVHVNQPLAHD
+2332 
-2343 LVVTLSNNA
+2343 
-2352 QVTIKAGETSAP
+2352 
-2364 YTHAAQGDDVYN
+2364 
-2376 DAGQISLGITSA
+2376 
-2388 VDVDGRTFENLEL
+2388 
-2401 GGAAK
+2401 
-2406 VDVTDTTDEVV
+2406 
-2417 AKLTATPSVTEGGE
+2417 
-2431 ITYTI
+2431 
-2436 TLTNKDGLPI
+2436 
-2446 NNHSALTFTLSD
+2446 
-2458 GKTVI
+2458 
-2463 TVPANGTVGTA
+2463 
-2474 TVTAPDNVYVGTND
+2474 
-2488 PVIKSIATVEGADV
+2488 IKSIATVEGADV

-2516 TSVTDEPGTPGSE
+2516 TT
-2529 GDLVKVT
+2529 
-2536 ITADQTSV
+2536 
-2544 AENVKPTFTVH
+2544 
-2555 INTALAHDLVVT
+2555 
-2567 LSNNAQVTIKAGE
+2567 
-2580 TSAPY
+2580 
-2585 THAAQGDDVYNDAG
+2585 
-2599 QISLGINSAVD
+2599 
-2610 VTGAKFENLQLGGAA
+2610 
-2625 TVQVTDTTDEV
+2625 
-2636 VAKLTATPSVT
+2636 
-2647 EGGEITYTITLT
+2647 
-2659 NKDGLPIN
+2659 
-2667 NHSALTFTLSD
+2667 
-2678 GKTVITVPANGTVGT
+2678 
-2693 ATVTAPDNVYVGTN
+2693 
-2707 DPVIKSIATVEGA
+2707 
-2720 DVGKFEQ
+2720 
-2727 LTLDKTPV
+2727 
-2735 STSVTDEPGTP
+2735 VTDEPGTP

-2774 HINTALAHDLVVT
+2774 HVNQPLAHDLVVT

-2919 DNVYVGANDPVVK
+2919 DNVYVGTNDPVVK

-2946 QLTLDKTPVSTTV
+2946 QLTLDKTPVSTSV

-3028 PYTHAA
+3028 PYTH
-3034 QGDDVYNDAGQIS
+3034 D
-3047 LGIASAVDVDG
+3047 
-3058 RTFENL
+3058 
-3064 ELGGAAKVD
+3064 
-3073 VTDTTDEVVAKLTAT
+3073 
-3088 PSVTEGGE
+3088 
-3096 ITYTITLT
+3096 
-3104 NKDGLP
+3104 
-3110 INNHSAL
+3110 
-3117 TFTLSDGKTVITVP
+3117 
-3131 ANGTVGTATVT
+3131 
-3142 APDNV
+3142 
-3147 YVGTNDPVIKSIATV
+3147 
-3162 EGADVGKFEQLTLDK
+3162 
-3177 TPVSTSVTDEPG
+3177 
-3189 TPGNEGDLVKVTI
+3189 
-3202 TADQTSVAENVKP
+3202 
-3215 TFTVHI
+3215 
-3221 NTALAH
+3221 
-3227 DLVVTLSNNAQVTIK
+3227 
-3242 AGETSA
+3242 
-3248 PYTHAAQGD
+3248 AQGD

-3485 ISLGIT
+3485 ISLGIN
-3491 SAVDV
+3491 SAVDAT
-3496 DGRTFENLQLGGNAS
+3496 GAAFENLELGGAAS
-3511 VQVTDTTDEVVAKL
+3511 VQVTDTLDEVVAKL

-3592 DPVVMSIATVGG
+3592 DPVIKSIATVEG

-3619 VSTSVTDEPGTPG
+3619 VSTTVTDEPGTPG
-3632 NEGDLVKVTIT
+3632 NEGDLVKVTITADQTSVAENVKPTFTVHVNQPLAHDLVVTLSNNAQVTIKAGETSAPYTHAAQGDDVYNDAGQISLGINSAVDATGATFENLQLGGAASVQVTDTTDEVVARLTATPSVTEGGEITYTITLTNKDGLPINNHSALTFTLSDGKTVITVPANGTVGTATVTAPDNVYVGTNDPVIKSIATVEGADVGKFEQLTLDKTPVSTTVTDEPGTPGNPGGSNEGDLVKVTIT

-3701 DAGQISLGITSAVD
+3701 DAGQISLGINSAVD

-3821 VEGADVGKFE
+3821 VEGVDVGKFE

-3846 EPGTPGNEGDLVK
+3846 EPGTPGNPGGSNEGDLVK

-3905 TSAPYTHDA
+3905 TSAPYTHAA
-3914 QGDDVYQDAGQISL
+3914 QGDDVYNDAGQISL
-3928 GINSAVD
+3928 GITSAVD
-3935 ATGAAFENLE
+3935 VDGRTFENLE
-3945 LGGAASVQVTDTT
+3945 LGGAAKVDVTDTT

-4155 TSAVDVD
+4155 
-4162 GRTFENLELGGAVKV
+4162 N
-4177 DVTDTTDEVV
+4177 
-4187 AKLTATPSVTEGGE
+4187 
-4201 ITYTITLTNKDGLP
+4201 
-4215 INNHSALTF
+4215 
-4224 TLSDGKTVITVP
+4224 
-4236 ANGTVGTATV
+4236 
-4246 TAPDNVYVG
+4246 
-4255 NNDPVIKSIATVEGA
+4255 
-4270 DVGKFEQLTL
+4270 
-4280 DKTPVSTSVTDE
+4280 
-4292 PGTPGSEGD
+4292 
-4301 LVKVTI
+4301 
-4307 TADQTSVAENV
+4307 
-4318 KPTFTV
+4318 
-4324 HINTALAHDLVV
+4324 
-4336 TLSNNAQVT
+4336 
-4345 IKAGETSAPYTHAA
+4345 
-4359 QGDDVYNDAGQ
+4359 
-4370 ISLGIT
+4370 

-4391 GGAASVQVTD
+4391 GGAASVQ
-4401 TTDEVVAKLTA
+4401 
-4412 TPSVTEGGEITYTIT
+4412 
-4427 LTNKDGLPINNHSA
+4427 
-4441 LTFTLNDGKTVITVP
+4441 
-4456 ANGTV
+4456 
-4461 GTATVTAPDNVY
+4461 
-4473 VGANDPVVKSIATV
+4473 
-4487 EGADVGKFEQ
+4487 
-4497 LTLDK
+4497 
-4502 TPVSTSVTDEPGTPG
+4502 
-4517 NEGDLVK
+4517 
-4524 VTITADQTSVAENV
+4524 
-4538 KPTFTVHINTALAH
+4538 
-4552 DLVVTLS
+4552 
-4559 NNAQVT
+4559 
-4565 IKAGE
+4565 
-4570 TSAPY
+4570 
-4575 THAAQGDDVYNDA
+4575 
-4588 GQISLG
+4588 
-4594 ITSAVDVD
+4594 
-4602 GRTFENLELGGA
+4602 
-4614 AKVDVTDTTDEVVA
+4614 VTDTTDEVVA

-4703 IATVEGADV
+4703 IATVEGVDV

-4723 PVSTSVTD
+4723 PVSTS
-4731 EPGTPGNEGDLVKVT
+4731 
-4746 ITADQTSVAENVK
+4746 
-4759 PTFTVHI
+4759 
-4766 NTALAHDLV
+4766 
-4775 VTLSNNAQVTIKAGE
+4775 
-4790 TSAPYTHAAQ
+4790 
-4800 GDDVYNDAGQISLGI
+4800 
-4815 TSAVDVDGRTFE
+4815 
-4827 NLQLG
+4827 
-4832 GNASVQVTD
+4832 
-4841 TTDEVV
+4841 
-4847 AKLTATPS
+4847 
-4855 VTEGGEITYT
+4855 
-4865 ITLTNKDGLPINNH
+4865 
-4879 SALTFTLSDGKTVIT
+4879 
-4894 VPANGTVGTAT
+4894 
-4905 VTAPDNVY
+4905 
-4913 VGANDP
+4913 
-4919 VVKSIATV
+4919 
-4927 EGADVGKFEQ
+4927 
-4937 LTLDKTPVST
+4937 
-4947 SVTDEPGTPGNEG
+4947 
-4960 DLVKVTIT
+4960 
-4968 ADQTSVAEN
+4968 
-4977 VKPTFTVHINTALAH
+4977 
-4992 DLVVTLSNNA
+4992 
-5002 QVTIKAGETSAPY
+5002 
-5015 THAAQGDDVYNDA
+5015 
-5028 GQISLG
+5028 
-5034 ITSAVDA
+5034 
-5041 TGATFENLELG
+5041 
-5052 GAAKVD
+5052 
-5058 VTDTTDEV
+5058 
-5066 VAKLTATPSVTEGGE
+5066 
-5081 ITYTI
+5081 
-5086 TLTNKDGLP
+5086 
-5095 INNHSALTFTLSDG
+5095 
-5109 KTVITVPANGTVGT
+5109 
-5123 ATVTA
+5123 
-5128 PDNVYVGT
+5128 
-5136 NDPVIKSIATVE
+5136 
-5148 GADVGK
+5148 
-5154 FEQLTLDKTPVSTS
+5154 
-5168 VTDEPGTPGNE
+5168 
-5179 GDLVKV
+5179 
-5185 TITADQTSVAENVKP
+5185 
-5200 TFTVHI
+5200 
-5206 NTALAHD
+5206 
-5213 LVVTLSNNAQVT
+5213 
-5225 IKAGETSAPYTH
+5225 
-5237 AAQGD
+5237 
-5242 DVYNDAGQISLGI
+5242 
-5255 TSAVDVDGR
+5255 
-5264 TFENLELGGAAK
+5264 
-5276 VDVTD
+5276 
-5281 TTDEVVAKLTATPS
+5281 
-5295 VTEGGEITYTITLTN
+5295 
-5310 KDGLPIN
+5310 
-5317 NHSALT
+5317 
-5323 FTLSDGKTVIT
+5323 
-5334 VPANGTVGT
+5334 
-5343 ATVTA
+5343 
-5348 PDNVYV
+5348 
-5354 GTNDPVIK
+5354 
-5362 SIATVEGADVGKFEQ
+5362 
-5377 LTLDKTPVSTSVTD
+5377 
-5391 EPGTPGNEG
+5391 
-5400 DLVKVT
+5400 
-5406 ITADQTS
+5406 
-5413 VAENVKPTFTVHINT
+5413 
-5428 ALAHDLVVTLSNNAQ
+5428 
-5443 VTIKAGETSAPYT
+5443 
-5456 HAAQGDDVYND
+5456 
-5467 AGQISLGITSA
+5467 
-5478 VDVDGR
+5478 
-5484 TFENLELGGAAK
+5484 
-5496 VDVTDTTD
+5496 
-5504 EVVAK
+5504 
-5509 LTATPSVTEGG
+5509 
-5520 EITYTITL
+5520 
-5528 TNKDGLPINN
+5528 
-5538 HSALTFTLSD
+5538 
-5548 GKTVI
+5548 
-5553 TVPANGTVG
+5553 
-5562 TATVTAPDNVYVG
+5562 
-5575 TNDPVIKSIA
+5575 
-5585 TVEGADVGK
+5585 
-5594 FEQLTLDK
+5594 
-5602 TPVSTSVTDEPG
+5602 
-5614 TPGNEGDL
+5614 
-5622 VKVTITADQTSVAEN
+5622 
-5637 VKPTFT
+5637 
-5643 VHINT
+5643 
-5648 ALAHDL
+5648 
-5654 VVTLS
+5654 
-5659 NNAQVT
+5659 
-5665 IKAGE
+5665 
-5670 TSAPYTHAAQGDD
+5670 
-5683 VYNDAGQ
+5683 
-5690 ISLGITSAVDVDGR
+5690 
-5704 TFENL
+5704 
-5709 ELGGAA
+5709 
-5715 KVDVT
+5715 
-5720 DTTDEV
+5720 
-5726 VAKLTATPSVT
+5726 
-5737 EGGEITYTITLTN
+5737 
-5750 KDGLPINNHSA
+5750 
-5761 LTFTL
+5761 
-5766 SDGKT
+5766 
-5771 VITVPANGTVGTAT
+5771 
-5785 VTAPDNVYVGAND
+5785 
-5798 PVVKSI
+5798 
-5804 ATVEGADVGKFEQL
+5804 
-5818 TLDKTP
+5818 
-5824 VSTTVTDEPGTPG
+5824 VTDEPGTPG

-6015 NVYVGANDPVVK
+6015 NVYVGTNDPVIK

-6091 FTVHV
+6091 FTVHINTALAHDLVVTLSNNAQVTIKAGETSAPYTHAAQGDDVYNDAGQISLGINSAVDATGATFENLELGGAASVQVTDTTDEVVAKLTATPSVTEGGEITYTITLTNKDGLPINNHSALTFTLSDGKTVITVPANGTVGTATVTAPDNVYVGTNDPVIKSIATVEGVDVGKFEQLTLDKTPVSTSVTDEPGTPGNPGGSNEGDLVKVTITADQTSVAENVKPTFTVHV
-6096 NQPLAHDLVVTL
+6096 NTALAHDLVVTL

-6242 YVGAND
+6242 YVGTND
-6248 PVVKSIA
+6248 PVIKSIA
-6255 TVEGADVGKFEQL
+6255 TVEGVDVGKFEQL
-6268 TLDKTPVSTSVT
+6268 TLDKTPVSTTVT

-6285 PGNEG
+6285 PGNPGGSNEG

-6305 ENVKPIFT
+6305 ENVKPTFT
-6313 VHVNQPLAHDLV
+6313 VHINTALAHDLV

-6463 VGANDPVVKSIATV
+6463 VGTNDPVIKSIATVEGVDVGKFEQLTLDKTPVSTSVTDEPGTPGNPGGSNEGDLVKVTITADQTSVAENVKPTFTVHVNTALAHDLVVTLSNNAQVTIKAGETSAPYTHAAQGDDVYNDAGQISLGITSAVDVDGRTFENLELGGAAKVDVTDTTDEVVAKLTATPSVTEGGEITYTITLTNKDGLPINNHSALTFTLSDGKTVITVPANGTVGTATVTAPDNVYVGTNDPVIKSIATVEGVDVGKFEQLTLDKTPVSTTVTDEPGTPGNPGGSNEGDLVKVTITADQTSVAENVKPTFTVHINTALAHDLVVTLSNNAQVTIKAGETSAPYTHAAQGDDVYNDAGQISLGITSAVDATGATFENLELGGAASVQVTDTTDEVVAKLTATPSVTEGGEITYTITLTNKDGLPINNHSALTFTLSDGKTVITVPANGTVGTATVTAPDNVYVGTNDPVVKSIATV

-6525 ENVKPIFTVH
+6525 ENVKPTFTVH

-6673 ATVTAPDN
+6673 TTVTAPDN

-6737 TVGITGTSSLT
+6737 IVGITGTSSLT

-6769 TLSYSGTAKN
+6769 TLSYGGTAKN